1 MVKLLIDHGADPKVK
16 DKAGNSAG
24 ALAGK
29 SGRRKSR
36 ELLEAYN

>member
-1 MVKLLIDHGADPKVK
+1 MVKLLVDHGADPKAS
-16 DKAGNSAG
+16 DQSGNNAG

-36 ELLEAYN
+36 ELLDSY